1 MGKVDLVDAKT
12 LAADVEGIEEMGVP
26 SSCVVASNGGFLVAL
41 DGEDDGGALHS
52 EAGAH
57 QQLDGGEFLLQSP
70 EFDFFGG
77 AQGSGLPEFSA
88 EIHGGEGF
96 GGHSRFRDHVVA
108 VGAGEETEESL
119 AAIEDVA
126 AEARIEE
133 EAAID
138 EIHEVSGGTG
148 ISSLAIRRETAEWE
162 QPAVVEFL
170 IRREIESE
178 ASVGTGAVVD
188 LVLFGADVFP
198 FVRDVISD
206 GEDRAGFGSGGNIG
220 NEDSSRSRRGGV
232 SVRSVSVGLNN
243 SVIVACDRRKCR
255 QKCIWSKRNVVRV
268 DPDDEAEFDEVLANR
283 TGASVLAVTT
293 DGTIEVKGEI
303 GESVV
308 GCIDDVLGRVDGCVA
323 DVRGRQRA
331 ERLARGHLLSEM
343 R

>member
-1 MGKVDLVDAKT
+1 MRKVDLVDAKT
-12 LAADVEGIEEMGVP
+12 LAADVEGIEEMGAP
-26 SSCVVASNGGFLVAL
+26 SSCVVASDGGFLVAL

-57 QQLDGGEFLLQSP
+57 QQLDGGEFLLQST

-162 QPAVVEFL
+162 QPAVVKFL
-170 IRREIESE
+170 IRREIERE
-178 ASVGTGAVVD
+178 GSVGTGAVVD

-220 NEDSSRSRRGGV
+220 NEDPSRSRGGGV
-232 SVRSVSVGLNN
+232 SVSISDGGVGLN
-243 SVIVACDRRKCR
+243 DRRKCR
-255 QKCIWSKRNVVRV
+255 QKCIWSKWNVVRV

-303 GESVV
+303 GEGVV

-331 ERLARGHLLSEM
+331 ERLARRHLLSEM